1 VADEGRRRVGGR
13 AAGVVLVVAAVAASG
28 VFLDRS
34 VGPKSASAGTEPGAY
49 SGAWFCPHGGGDGWK
64 GWVAVTNP
72 GPAPVGVRVT
82 TFGKKGPAAGGSF
95 SLPARTERLVEVP
108 ATDPADTAEVEYF
121 GGWVG
126 AGAILDTGGTTPR
139 TTAERCAPA
148 SHRTW
153 FLPDGTTTTGQA
165 AWLVVMN
172 PFAKDAEFS
181 VTIRTE
187 KRSVQPGPLTPSVL
201 GAGRSVAIKLND
213 FALAGPGEKT
223 ITAEVVGKIG
233 RVVAGSLEV
242 GTDGVRS
249 DAGIPAASKQWFL
262 PVAGY
267 PGPATLSIQDPGSR
281 RVDLSV
287 VDEGQDELKLASGVS
302 GISVPAGGVLTY
314 SAGVLPG
321 AGVSVQAM
329 NGVPFVLSGRV
340 GGRNGDVATVA
351 PVASSARR
359 WSGTRDLS
367 GLRRPG
373 DPHPARH
380 GPGPCRGAG
389 DRDRAGRPHPVAGAR
404 VDHRAPR
411 AGRAGSV
418 AGRSERRSGVS
429 AGRVDRRPRGG
440 RWGLRCGGGVGPL
453 GHGGDPRHRQ
463 ALSTGPVLLVRPS
476 DYHAPQAAL
485 PCRSPRSGGA
495 DRARPI
501 PRTAYTSMVRVNQG
515 KTGRTDYGPKDGDL
529 PTPLLP

>member
-359 WSGTRDLS
+359 WVVPVTCPASGGQAILILLDTGRARVEVRVTAIGPDGPIPSQALAS
-367 GLRRPG
+367 ITVLPGRVVQVPLPAGPNGAPASALVESTG
-373 DPHPARH
+373 DPV
-380 GPGPCRGAG
+380 
-389 DRDRAGRPHPVAGAR
+389 VAGGAC
-404 VDHRAPR
+404 DA
-411 AGRAGSV
+411 AGGSGHSATAGIPV
-418 AGRSERRSGVS
+418 
-429 AGRVDRRPRGG
+429 
-440 RWGLRCGGGVGPL
+440 
-453 GHGGDPRHRQ
+453 
-463 ALSTGPVLLVRPS
+463 TGKL
-476 DYHAPQAAL
+476 
-485 PCRSPRSGGA
+485 
-495 DRARPI
+495 
-501 PRTAYTSMVRVNQG
+501 
-515 KTGRTDYGPKDGDL
+515 
-529 PTPLLP
+529 